1 MYLDISND
9 GLEIRD
15 RIKMVREHENVDLS
29 QAGFG
34 NKLSVERSAISLIE
48 RKRRN
53 ATERMIKDIC
63 REFNVNEDW
72 LRFGI
77 GDMFKSISEE
87 DEIGEILT
95 DLLVDV
101 DDSVYK
107 FIKSLLR
114 TYKKLD
120 DKSKEVIRNSTDLF
134 IEELK
139 KEG

>member
-1 MYLDISND
+1 MDISND

-15 RIKMVREHENVDLS
+15 RIKIIREHENINLS
-29 QAGFG
+29 QASFG
-34 NKLSVERSAISLIE
+34 SKLSLERSAISLIE
-48 RKRRN
+48 RKQRN
-53 ATERMIKDIC
+53 ATERIIKDIC
-63 REFNVNEDW
+63 REFNVNEEW
-72 LRFGI
+72 LRTGKGEIFNLV
-77 GDMFKSISEE
+77 SEE
-87 DEIGEILT
+87 EEFGEILT
-95 DLLVDV
+95 DLIVDV

-107 FIKSLLR
+107 FIKSMLR

>member
-1 MYLDISND
+1 LDISND

>member
-1 MYLDISND
+1 MDISND

-15 RIKMVREHENVDLS
+15 RIKIVREHENVDLS

-87 DEIGEILT
+87 DELGEILT
-95 DLLVDV
+95 DLLTDV
-101 DDSVYK
+101 DDSVYR
-107 FIKSLLR
+107 FIKSMLR

-134 IEELK
+134 IEEIK

>member
-1 MYLDISND
+1 MDISND